1 MHQRLPRRPRR
12 LVLHPAGLLGAG
24 LALAAVPAACTSH
37 APIVPGPV
45 YPGEMMREETLDI
58 QVFRRTQTIELTNT
72 TARRFGPGTLWLN
85 ARFARAIDGLDVGQ
99 TLVLPLAEFRDEFS
113 ERFRAGGFFATE
125 KPYRLVL
132 AELETE
138 GRMRGL
144 VVVGSTDE

>member
-1 MHQRLPRRPRR
+1 M
-12 LVLHPAGLLGAG
+12 
-24 LALAAVPAACTSH
+24 T
-37 APIVPGPV
+37 
-45 YPGEMMREETLDI
+45 REETLDI

-99 TLVLPLAEFRDEFS
+99 TLVLPLAGFRDEFS
-113 ERFRAGGFFATE
+113 DSFRSGGFFATE

-144 VVVGSTDE
+144 VVVGSTEE